1 MQATISF
8 QKRKK
13 KTQYMKLKQG
23 GRDFPEHTQY
33 LNGFPERLGKRCRA
47 ERNHTTGEPLSML
60 SETQSLLLSK
70 GIMLIDRATE
80 GFWGLLCGEAQP
92 DHSQN
97 SVTKRYRELR
107 DRGLQTRPGY

>member
-1 MQATISF
+1 
-8 QKRKK
+8 
-13 KTQYMKLKQG
+13 MKLKQG

-33 LNGFPERLGKRCRA
+33 FNGFPERRGKRCPA
-47 ERNHTTGEPLSML
+47 ERNHTTGEPLSTL

-70 GIMLIDRATE
+70 VSMLIDRATE

-97 SVTKRYRELR
+97 SVTKSRYRYRELR
-107 DRGLQTRPGY
+107 DRGSQTRPGY